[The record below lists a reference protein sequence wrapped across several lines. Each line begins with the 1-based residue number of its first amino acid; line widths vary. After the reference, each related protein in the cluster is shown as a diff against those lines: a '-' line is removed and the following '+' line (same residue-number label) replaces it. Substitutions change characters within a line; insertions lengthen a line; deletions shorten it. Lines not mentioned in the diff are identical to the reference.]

1 MLLAIDTAT
10 RMAGLALYDEVNGCI
25 RTEESWYSANNHTI
39 ELMPRLV
46 QMMDQQ
52 QLSPT
57 RLTGLAVSLGPGSF
71 TGLRIG
77 LAVAKGLAAAL
88 SIPMVGVPTLDVV
101 ARPHQNQNLPIW
113 AVVQAG
119 RGRICAAR
127 YKAQRGQWHLDESYQ
142 LTTLAALCDK
152 EKEPVLVCG
161 ELEDKERH
169 YLRERFGLSVVIA
182 SPAFSLRRPAHLA
195 EMAWERLERGQ
206 SDNAASLAP
215 IYLKNP

>member
-1 MLLAIDTAT
+1 MLLAVDTAT
-10 RMAGLALYDEVNGCI
+10 RMAGLALYDQVNGCV
-25 RTEESWYSANNHTI
+25 RVEESWYSANNHTI

-52 QLSPT
+52 QLAPN

-77 LAVAKGLAAAL
+77 LAVAKGLATAL
-88 SIPMVGVPTLDVV
+88 SLPMVGVPTLDVV
-101 ARPHQNQNLPIW
+101 ARPHQSQNLPIW

-127 YKAQRGQWHLDESYQ
+127 YKAQRGQWRLDETYQ
-142 LTTLAALCDK
+142 LTTLADLCDK
-152 EKEPVLVCG
+152 EKEPVLICG
-161 ELEDKERH
+161 ELEDKERR
-169 YLRERFGLSVVIA
+169 YLRQRFGLSVVLP

-195 EMAWERLERGQ
+195 EMAWERLSLGQ